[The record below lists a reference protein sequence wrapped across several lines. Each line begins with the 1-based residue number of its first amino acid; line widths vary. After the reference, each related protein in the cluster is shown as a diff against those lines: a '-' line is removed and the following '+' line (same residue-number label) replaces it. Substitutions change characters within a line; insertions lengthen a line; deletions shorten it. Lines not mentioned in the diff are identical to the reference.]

1 MPATAEQRKLT
12 EVLLDE
18 VCETDFPSATQLDR
32 IERLLSSREE
42 LETYIAV
49 LISKAEGK
57 LSPGRGLLD
66 RLERLIGLL
75 RQVDQQAGK
84 ARS

>member
-1 MPATAEQRKLT
+1 MAATAEQRQLT

-32 IERLLSSREE
+32 IERLMSTRSE

-49 LISKAEGK
+49 LISKVEGK
-57 LSPGRGLLD
+57 ISPDPGLLD
-66 RLERLIGLL
+66 RIERLVGLF
-75 RQVDQQAGK
+75 RQADE
-84 ARS
+84 R

>member
-1 MPATAEQRKLT
+1 MAATAEQRQLT
-12 EVLLDE
+12 EILLDE
-18 VCETDFPSATQLDR
+18 VCETNFPSATQLDR

-49 LISKAEGK
+49 LISKVEGK
-57 LSPGRGLLD
+57 ISPDRGLLD
-66 RLERLIGLL
+66 RIERLISLL

-84 ARS
+84 GRS

>member
-1 MPATAEQRKLT
+1 MRATAEQQQLT

-18 VCETDFPSATQLDR
+18 LCETSFPSATQLDR
-32 IERLLSSREE
+32 IERLLWSREE

-49 LISKAEGK
+49 LIDKVEGK
-57 LSPGRGLLD
+57 ISPDSGLLD
-66 RLERLIGLL
+66 RIERLVGLL

-84 ARS
+84 GCS

>member
-1 MPATAEQRKLT
+1 MT
-12 EVLLDE
+12 EILLDE

-49 LISKAEGK
+49 LISKVEGK
-57 LSPGRGLLD
+57 ISPDPGLLD
-66 RLERLIGLL
+66 RVERLAGLL
-75 RQVDQQAGK
+75 RQVDE
-84 ARS
+84 R

>member
-1 MPATAEQRKLT
+1 VAATAEQRKLT

-18 VCETDFPSATQLDR
+18 VCETHFPSATQLDR

-49 LISKAEGK
+49 LLSKVEGK
-57 LSPGRGLLD
+57 ISPDRGLLD
-66 RLERLIGLL
+66 RLERLLGLL
-75 RQVDQQAGK
+75 RQVDE
-84 ARS
+84 R